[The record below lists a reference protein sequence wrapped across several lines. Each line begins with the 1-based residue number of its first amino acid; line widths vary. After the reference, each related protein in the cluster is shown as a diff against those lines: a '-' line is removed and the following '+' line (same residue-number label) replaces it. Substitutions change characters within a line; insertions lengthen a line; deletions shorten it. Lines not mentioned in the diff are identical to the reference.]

1 MNFSCFKT
9 LKENEEEAID
19 LEIHTKLDQQLTN
32 QRLHICRQGIS
43 WLSPTSFACFTGTR
57 AASADALTPTQ

>member
-19 LEIHTKLDQQLTN
+19 LLTLTRLAKQLTN
-32 QRLHICRQGIS
+32 RRIVDNEGFSLVFDRLNHTLPNYGCYRS
-43 WLSPTSFACFTGTR
+43 YC
-57 AASADALTPTQ
+57 